1 MSLKFT
7 TCRHNGTIKEI
18 NNNDEKKIK
27 KPQMYCK
34 LFWGSWL
41 PTSLVFINID

>member
-18 NNNDEKKIK
+18 NNNDEKKKEKNLKCIAN
-27 KPQMYCK
+27 YFGDHGC
-34 LFWGSWL
+34 LRH
-41 PTSLVFINID
+41 